1 MNHSTTRATILP
13 EIIHKH
19 FIPPQPARPL
29 PMMKQALTDNRR
41 TIFLAY
47 IWKRRTEAAVD
58 GIPYRTAQAGS
69 SGCQKMRKALGSAM
83 SCRNRSPLTHVKLPT
98 GAETRMS

>member
-13 EIIHKH
+13 EIIHKIMAH
-19 FIPPQPARPL
+19 DHL
-29 PMMKQALTDNRR
+29 NEDEALKAFTDNRR

-47 IWKRRTEAAVD
+47 IWKRRTGAAVD

-83 SCRNRSPLTHVKLPT
+83 SCRNRSPLTQVKPPV
-98 GAETRMS
+98 GADTRIS